1 MSGEVS
7 FKSAPLVGLLLV
19 MILAPLAS
27 ADPYEADLE
36 LRIDITESV
45 NGLYY
50 SDSSELE
57 VTIRVKNHAN
67 QARELVYNPACPFDL
82 VISGDAWRMDLDDER
97 VCPEQSRAM
106 AIQPGQERILSTW
119 NWDWGNAPSGDLQ
132 FAFSQNGAE
141 LQALEHL
148 TLQRSV
154 AMPEN
159 LRLNAILAETLS
171 GEVGHTASMPAMIYL
186 SLNNVGN
193 DLITLP
199 FDAQC
204 RVQTVLLTDL
214 SCGTGEIGA
223 GEHMALGWISWDF
236 DGAEDGDV
244 TVPISLAGVTGSDTS
259 IQTTYMHTPT
269 DQFPQLI
276 PSVSIDINDALE
288 WYFTLDNMADVP
300 AKLVFE
306 DACIAEAHVLAP
318 NGEIVYDSRGTR
330 LCPDTGFEQKIGPQT
345 TYNVVSEQW
354 DFIGSNGCEIGD
366 GMHLLVVSQP
376 DHDIVATQSF
386 EYENS
391 GENPACGLDL
401 QDDSSLQLRVD
412 NLAVF
417 DADGANERIA
427 FQVTIANTGM
437 DGFDFYWPTDCALKL
452 ELSLVGEAP
461 ERTWY
466 EGCDALGGQRSTID
480 SLQSYTWPTMTVPFA
495 ENGQEMTHGNWQI
508 SIETTSLPTFRA
520 QLAHSYDGV
529 YLQEVVSEDAVEETA
544 QEVEQPTEDVVEPL
558 ILDGDWNY
566 VTTSVQGCWLLTDS
580 SGSEHSFVAHMQDGG
595 WIPQPGLSGSYV
607 VESSKSSGSCSI
619 WSGIIILQTLDETET
634 APQINTPVEPL
645 GPKTTPIDEIV
656 ELAPATVTVVATTS
670 LSIMGL
676 LYLGNT
682 EWIRIPALQVGIG
695 LVGMVRRNGE
705 HDGEYQRGRIM
716 GYLTANPGVH
726 FRALLGALSMSNGQL
741 THHLKHLEGEERIWR
756 RKDGR
761 LVRFYPAT
769 IQSNLNEE
777 DLPIPLLTPDPNSLQ
792 GKILRLLD
800 ATENDIV
807 NLSQKELAIRLEASQ
822 QLISHHLRTLEKFG
836 LVEREKVGMRYRY
849 QLTREAIFLLN
860 SNEYDISTE

>member
-1 MSGEVS
+1 MSGAVS

-36 LRIDITESV
+36 LRIDITEPV

-119 NWDWGNAPSGDLQ
+119 NWDWGNAPSGELQ
-132 FAFSQNGAE
+132 FAFSQDEAE
-141 LQALEHL
+141 LEALEHL
-148 TLQRSV
+148 ILQRSV

-159 LRLNAILAETLS
+159 LRLNAILAETL
-171 GEVGHTASMPAMIYL
+171 GDELGHTASMPAMIYL
-186 SLNNVGN
+186 SLDNVGN
-193 DLITLP
+193 DLISLP

-223 GEHMALGWISWDF
+223 GENMALGWISWDF

-269 DQFPQLI
+269 DHFPQLI
-276 PSVSIDINDALE
+276 PSVNIEINDALE
-288 WYFTLDNMADVP
+288 WYFTLDNMADAP

-306 DACIAEAHVLAP
+306 DACVAEAHVLAP

-345 TYNVVSEQW
+345 TYTVVSEQW

-391 GENPACGLDL
+391 GENPACGLDQ
-401 QDDSSLQLRVD
+401 QDHSSLQLRVD

-427 FQVTIANTGM
+427 FEVTIANTGM

-452 ELSLVGEAP
+452 ELSLVGEEP

-466 EGCDALGGQRSTID
+466 QGCDALGGQRSTID
-480 SLQSYTWPTMTVPFA
+480 SLQIYTWPTMTVPFA
-495 ENGQEMTHGNWQI
+495 ENGQEVAHGNWQI

-529 YLQEVVSEDAVEETA
+529 YLQEVVSEDTVEETA
-544 QEVEQPTEDVVEPL
+544 QEVEQPTEDVIEPL

-566 VTTSVQGCWLLTDS
+566 VTTSAQGCWLLTDS

-645 GPKTTPIDEIV
+645 GPKTTPVDEIV

-682 EWIRIPALQVGIG
+682 EWIRISALQVGIG

>member
-36 LRIDITESV
+36 LRIDITEPV

-132 FAFSQNGAE
+132 FAFSQDEAE
-141 LQALEHL
+141 LQALEQL

-159 LRLNAILAETLS
+159 LRLNAILAETL
-171 GEVGHTASMPAMIYL
+171 GDEVGHTASMPAMIYL

-199 FDAQC
+199 FDSKC

-236 DGAEDGDV
+236 DGVEDGDV

-391 GENPACGLDL
+391 GENPACGLDQ
-401 QDDSSLQLRVD
+401 QDHSSLQLRVD

-495 ENGQEMTHGNWQI
+495 ENGQEVTHGNWQI

-529 YLQEVVSEDAVEETA
+529 YLQEVVSEDTVEETA

-558 ILDGDWNY
+558 ILDGNWNY
-566 VTTSVQGCWLLTDS
+566 VTTSAQGCWLLTDS

-645 GPKTTPIDEIV
+645 GPKTTPVDEIV